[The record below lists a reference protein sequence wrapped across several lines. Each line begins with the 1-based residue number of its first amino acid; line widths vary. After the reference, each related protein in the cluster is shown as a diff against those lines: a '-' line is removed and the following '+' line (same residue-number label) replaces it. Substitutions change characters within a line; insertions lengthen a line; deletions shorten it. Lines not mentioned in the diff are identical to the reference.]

1 MENWHHTIRAYVC
14 YGISFV
20 VSSNWKK
27 LVTSTVMWRMSFW
40 LLCVFGTRTHQ
51 HFMLHMNICST
62 LAPSLVSW
70 HSRNS
75 VARCQYPGGDGL
87 FHVGI
92 CWKLL
97 FGEVLFT
104 ESKEGP
110 LGTRSGLEGRQL
122 INLRHLYVMSYQF
135 CWQYEAQWFP
145 PLWTQLACDGCRDS
159 SEVNCHFLA
168 TDTIFLCICVQA
180 LAPWG
185 RC

>member
-1 MENWHHTIRAYVC
+1 
-14 YGISFV
+14 
-20 VSSNWKK
+20 
-27 LVTSTVMWRMSFW
+27 MSFRFPYV
-40 LLCVFGTRTHQ
+40 LAAHGTHQ
-51 HFMLHMNICST
+51 IFMLQLNICST
-62 LAPSLVSW
+62 LAPRLVSW

-75 VARCQYPGGDGL
+75 IARCQYPGGGSL

-92 CWKLL
+92 CCKLL

-110 LGTRSGLEGRQL
+110 LGTRCGLEGRWL
-122 INLRHLYVMSYQF
+122 INLQPLYVMSYQF

-145 PLWTQLACDGCRDS
+145 ALWAQLACDSCRHS

-168 TDTIFLCICVQA
+168 TYTSFLCTWIQA

-185 RC
+185 RCRCRCWNIIGA